1 MERRQIRAA
10 ILLILDVLGQVEID
24 AQAERAVDELS
35 HDGRVKPLV
44 KFFDSTNFVD
54 FSRHV
59 ERIG

>member
-1 MERRQIRAA
+1 MEGSQIRAA
-10 ILLILDVLGQVEID
+10 ILLILDVLGQVEVD

-35 HDGRVKPLV
+35 HDSCVEPLV

-59 ERIG
+59 EGVG